1 MKVLCDAL
9 GIWCMI
15 AVCNNN
21 PEKGIKYRHTWNI
34 VKIDGQYYHLD
45 VTFDNTLGNYGER
58 EKRKLSENRS
68 TQNIAGKGGKKIQP
82 ELRYDYFNLD
92 DKNIFRDH
100 EPLLYQAPAC
110 NEGGRFYYKEKKL
123 SFTKIEDVYKRSLQA
138 AKKGRVLTF
147 HWRGGY
153 LTKEVL
159 KELLEEIERAGR
171 EKNKQPQISL
181 NWAQAV
187 LRVEYQELPEGM
199 LRETKVVMED
209 ANEGER

>member
-1 MKVLCDAL
+1 MD
-9 GIWCMI
+9 
-15 AVCNNN
+15 
-21 PEKGIKYRHTWNI
+21 
-34 VKIDGQYYHLD
+34 
-45 VTFDNTLGNYGER
+45 F
-58 EKRKLSENRS
+58 
-68 TQNIAGKGGKKIQP
+68 
-82 ELRYDYFNLD
+82 RYDYFNLD
-92 DKNIFRDH
+92 DKNTFRDH
-100 EPLLYQAPAC
+100 EPLLYPAPAC
-110 NEGGRFYYKEKKL
+110 NEGGRYYYKEKEL

-199 LRETKVVMED
+199 IRETKVVMED
-209 ANEGER
+209 ANEGEREIIGNREKHRKCVESRAKE

>member
-1 MKVLCDAL
+1 MTIRLAIMRKKKIRNRKTKLHATHRERTK
-9 GIWCMI
+9 
-15 AVCNNN
+15 
-21 PEKGIKYRHTWNI
+21 PEKQNRWISGTIILTWMIKTFSGITNHCCIRLQHATRADTSI
-34 VKIDGQYYHLD
+34 I
-45 VTFDNTLGNYGER
+45 
-58 EKRKLSENRS
+58 
-68 TQNIAGKGGKKIQP
+68 
-82 ELRYDYFNLD
+82 
-92 DKNIFRDH
+92 
-100 EPLLYQAPAC
+100 
-110 NEGGRFYYKEKKL
+110 KKL
-123 SFTKIEDVYKRSLQA
+123 SFTKMEDVYKRSLQA

-199 LRETKVVMED
+199 IRETKVVMED
-209 ANEGER
+209 ANEGEREIIGNREKHRKCVESRAKE